1 MPAREEAAMKELFKD
16 VESHMK
22 HALDHF
28 HNELKHLRTGRASLA
43 LLDGVTV
50 DYYGS
55 PVPLNQVA
63 NLSVADATMIVAQP
77 YDPSQSSAIERAIM
91 RADLGLNPSSDG
103 KVIRIPVPSLTE
115 ERRREIVKKAHDL
128 AEHARNAV
136 RQARRDGN
144 DKLKKK
150 EKDKEISQ
158 DDERRGLDEVQRLHD
173 RYIGE
178 IHTGLEKKE
187 QQILEV

>member
-1 MPAREEAAMKELFKD
+1 MKEVFTE
-16 VESHMK
+16 VETNMK
-22 HALDHF
+22 HAVDHF
-28 HNELKHLRTGRASLA
+28 HHELKHLRTGRASLA
-43 LLDGVTV
+43 LLEGITV

-63 NLSVADATMIVAQP
+63 GLSVADATMIVAQP
-77 YDPSQSSAIERAIM
+77 YDASQSSAIERAIM
-91 RADLGLNPSSDG
+91 KADLGLNPSSDG
-103 KVIRIPVPSLTE
+103 KIIRIPVPSLTE
-115 ERRREIVKKAHDL
+115 ERRKEIVKKAHDQ
-128 AEHARNAV
+128 AEHAKTAI
-136 RQARRDGN
+136 RQARREGN

-158 DDERRGLDEVQRLHD
+158 DDERRGLDEVQKLHD

-178 IHTGLEKKE
+178 ITSVLQKKE

>member
-1 MPAREEAAMKELFKD
+1 MKEVFNE

-22 HALDHF
+22 HAVEHF
-28 HNELKHLRTGRASLA
+28 HHELKHLRTGRATLG
-43 LLDGVTV
+43 LLEGITV

-55 PVPLNQVA
+55 QVPLNQVA
-63 NLSVADATMIVAQP
+63 NLSVADATLIVAQP
-77 YDPSQSSAIERAIM
+77 FDPSQSPAIERAIM
-91 RADLGLNPSSDG
+91 KSDLGLNPSSDG

-115 ERRREIVKKAHDL
+115 DRRREIVKKAHDI
-128 AEHARNAV
+128 AEHAKNAV
-136 RQARRDGN
+136 RQARREGN

-158 DDERRGLDEVQRLHD
+158 DDERRGLDDVQKLHD
-173 RYIGE
+173 RYIGD
-178 IHTGLEKKE
+178 ITTALQKKE

>member
-1 MPAREEAAMKELFKD
+1 MKEVFNE
-16 VESHMK
+16 VEAHMK
-22 HALDHF
+22 HAVEHF
-28 HNELKHLRTGRASLA
+28 HQDLKHLRTGRATLG
-43 LLDGVTV
+43 LLEGITV

-55 PVPLNQVA
+55 QVPLNQVA
-63 NLSVADATMIVAQP
+63 NLSVSDATLIVAQP
-77 YDPSQSSAIERAIM
+77 YDPSQSPAIERAIM
-91 RADLGLNPSSDG
+91 KSDLGLNPSSDG

-128 AEHARNAV
+128 AEHAKNGV
-136 RQARRDGN
+136 RQARREGN

-158 DDERRGLDEVQRLHD
+158 DDERRGLDDVQKLHD
-173 RYIGE
+173 RYIAE
-178 IHTGLEKKE
+178 ITTALQKKE

>member
-1 MPAREEAAMKELFKD
+1 MKEVFSE

-22 HALDHF
+22 HALEHF
-28 HNELKHLRTGRASLA
+28 HGDLKHLRTGRASLS
-43 LLDGVTV
+43 LLEGLTV

-91 RADLGLNPSSDG
+91 KSDLGLNPSSDG
-103 KVIRIPVPSLTE
+103 KIIRIPVPPLTE
-115 ERRREIVKKAHDL
+115 ERRKEIVKKAHDL

-136 RQARRDGN
+136 RQARREGN
-144 DKLKKK
+144 DKLKKM
-150 EKDKEISQ
+150 EKDKAIGQ
-158 DDERRGLDEVQRLHD
+158 DDERRGLDEVQKLHD
-173 RYIGE
+173 HYIAE
-178 IHTGLEKKE
+178 VNTALHKKE
-187 QQILEV
+187 QQIMEV

>member
-1 MPAREEAAMKELFKD
+1 MKEVFTE
-16 VESHMK
+16 VETHMK
-22 HALDHF
+22 HAVDHF
-28 HNELKHLRTGRASLA
+28 HHELKHLRTGRASLA
-43 LLDGVTV
+43 LLEGITV

-63 NLSVADATMIVAQP
+63 SLSVADATLIVAQP

-91 RADLGLNPSSDG
+91 KSDLGLNPSSDG
-103 KVIRIPVPSLTE
+103 KIIRIPVPSLTE
-115 ERRREIVKKAHDL
+115 ERRKEIVKKAHDL
-128 AEHARNAV
+128 SEHAKNAV
-136 RQARRDGN
+136 RQARREGN

-158 DDERRGLDEVQRLHD
+158 DDERRGLDEVQKLHD

-178 IHTGLEKKE
+178 ITTSLQKKE

>member
-1 MPAREEAAMKELFKD
+1 MKEVFKE
-16 VESHMK
+16 VESQMK
-22 HALDHF
+22 HAVDHL

-63 NLSVADATMIVAQP
+63 NLSVADATLIVAQP
-77 YDPSQSSAIERAIM
+77 YDPSQISAIERAIM
-91 RADLGLNPSSDG
+91 KADLGLNPSSDG
-103 KVIRIPVPSLTE
+103 KTIRIPVPSLTE
-115 ERRREIVKKAHDL
+115 ERRKEIVKKAHDL

-136 RQARRDGN
+136 RQARREGN
-144 DKLKKK
+144 ERLKKK

-158 DDERRGLDEVQRLHD
+158 DDERRGLDEVQKLHD
-173 RYIGE
+173 RFISEIG
-178 IHTGLEKKE
+178 TALQKKE